1 MTTSFP
7 LDIQQ
12 FVRQELA
19 SGNYCSEEELVM
31 AAVRFLRDSE
41 VRLRQLRAGL
51 KDRLSRLDHGEGIE
65 LGDDE
70 ALGTF
75 LDQVEGEVNSGALT
89 DQSNRDML
97 ETTTIRG
104 RKHEQQSLS

>member
-1 MTTSFP
+1 MSESFP

-19 SGNYCSEEELVM
+19 SGNYSSEEELVV
-31 AAVRFLRDSE
+31 AAVRLLRDSQL
-41 VRLRQLRAGL
+41 RLTQLRAGL
-51 KDRLSRLDHGEGIE
+51 QERLDRLDGGEGIG

-75 LDQVEGEVNSGALT
+75 LDQVEGEVNEELASGMGE
-89 DQSNRDML
+89 D
-97 ETTTIRG
+97 E
-104 RKHEQQSLS
+104 